1 MVVRI
6 KFRKALG
13 MTWSEYLDAR
23 VSRRLDCLYQ
33 LIVCRLKG
41 ERECRIKNAPSNLHA
56 NVDFQDIFFLQN

>member
-1 MVVRI
+1 MRI
-6 KFRKALG
+6 IFRKAPG

-41 ERECRIKNAPSNLHA
+41 ECKRRIENAPSNLHA